1 MKKIVSTF
9 ALALLVGGLTFAEDP
24 AVKIGAWGRGLFIPV
39 ISGNTVG
46 GEDATA
52 SALGVSW
59 GGAPRVGFTVAG
71 SSDMI
76 GFQADINAD
85 DGAISAGDQQK
96 IWVKPAEGVMIQL
109 GQAYDDTLRGNGT
122 FGSFDWVRIGAGGTG
137 EDFTFSRLD
146 TGKGFEVSYT
156 TGDFFVFAAA
166 RNLAGA
172 KAVNLSKSLL
182 KTTQEGFGY
191 TIKDIGQIRVQA
203 LGHAGSDAVA
213 AVAAVAGTPDTTFS
227 DDNGDGI
234 DDTYTGTS
242 VAAVAG
248 VAAVDAYQQIQ
259 AAFKLT
265 SIANL
270 YLDLGLDYPT
280 SKDAAGYQAKINA
293 YANYALDKAKVHL
306 LVGYTV
312 PASGSD
318 APIQGGVGLDY
329 SLEDS
334 MAFSAD
340 VRYQNKF
347 AAGKND
353 PITNVFAGITKGF
366 SNGLIGVGIQYSTLI
381 PAKTFGL
388 AGDKAGILLPVR
400 LEYSF

>member
-39 ISGNTVG
+39 ITGGQVG
-46 GEDATA
+46 GEDVTA

-96 IWVKPAEGVMIQL
+96 IWVKPAPGVLIQL

-122 FGSFDWVRIGAGGTG
+122 FGSFDWVRIGAGGAG
-137 EDFTFSRLD
+137 EDLTFNRLD
-146 TGKGFEVSYT
+146 TNKGFEVSYT

-166 RNLAGA
+166 RNLGGA
-172 KAVNLSKSLL
+172 KAVNLSKTLL
-182 KTTQEGFGY
+182 GSTQEGFGY

-203 LGHAGSDAVA
+203 LGHAGVDAVA
-213 AVAAVAGTPDTTFS
+213 AFAGTPDTTFS
-227 DDNGDGI
+227 DANGDGI
-234 DDTYTGTS
+234 DDDFVG
-242 VAAVAG
+242 VPAIAAVAE
-248 VAAVDAYQQIQ
+248 VKAYQQIQ

-270 YLDLGLDYPT
+270 YLDVGLDYP
-280 SKDAAGYQAKINA
+280 SDKDVAGYQAKITA
-293 YANYALDKAKVHL
+293 YANYAMDKAKLHL
-306 LVGYTV
+306 LVGYIAPVT
-312 PASGSD
+312 GSD
-318 APIQGGVGLDY
+318 APIIGGVGLDY
-329 SLEDS
+329 ALDDGL
-334 MAFSAD
+334 AFAAD
-340 VRYQNKF
+340 LRYQNKF
-347 AAGKND
+347 AASNND
-353 PITNVFAGITKGF
+353 GLTNVFAGITKGF
-366 SNGLIGVGIQYSTLI
+366 SNGLIGVGLQYATILPTTFGVGNPDDKGGLLI
-381 PAKTFGL
+381 P
-388 AGDKAGILLPVR
+388 VR
-400 LEYSF
+400 AEYWF